1 MSSVVK
7 YFFGVVVKLKTKQ
20 TFEACLL
27 PQVCCVPTAGV
38 LGQKNF
44 GVEGGQAKLSLL

>member
-1 MSSVVK
+1 MQIKFQSNVSKKEVSFDYEPSFRLVVK

-27 PQVCCVPTAGV
+27 PQV
-38 LGQKNF
+38 L
-44 GVEGGQAKLSLL
+44 